1 MTKPTKKFQKE
12 FLEEH
17 GYPVPENYI
26 KINSFMITEQELKEN
41 PDMKGDYNVARYIN
55 TFNKRIEPLLVV
67 FHPDIRSD
75 IIIDNPD
82 DRPFFTINQCKLVN
96 GFPMKEGSQ
105 DSFDEVMTLSDSE
118 VLFWKKV
125 GRDPYF
131 MYLEDS
137 LDHVDQYWVQKNRDA
152 VNFKVPSSPTQEGDL
167 IERGGHDYATHTDV
181 EI

>member
-1 MTKPTKKFQKE
+1 M
-12 FLEEH
+12 
-17 GYPVPENYI
+17 
-26 KINSFMITEQELKEN
+26 
-41 PDMKGDYNVARYIN
+41 
-55 TFNKRIEPLLVV
+55 VV

-75 IIIDNPD
+75 IIIENPD
-82 DRPFFTINQCKLVN
+82 DRPFFTLNQCKLVN

-152 VNFKVPSSPTQEGDL
+152 VNFKVPSSPTQEGDI
-167 IERGGHDYATHTDV
+167 IERSGHDYATHTDV
-181 EI
+181 DI